1 MISQNAAA
9 DRICYSDRMN
19 KMVET
24 LLERVAD
31 WPEEAKAELVQSIVD
46 IETKHFGA
54 YKLSPE
60 ERAAIERGL
69 EEMRQGKFASDDE
82 VAAVFNRYRS

>member
-1 MISQNAAA
+1 
-9 DRICYSDRMN
+9 MN
-19 KMVET
+19 KVVEA

-31 WPEEAKAELVQSIVD
+31 WPEEAQAELVRSIVD
-46 IETKHFGA
+46 IETKHLGV

-69 EEMRQGKFASDDE
+69 EEVRQGKFASDEDVE
-82 VAAVFNRYRS
+82 AMFKRYRG